1 MVRFFA
7 AELVSALS
15 HLHAINIIYRDLKPE
30 NVLLDGDGHVHITDF
45 GLSKDDVMDP
55 RGATTFCGT
64 PEYLAP
70 EMLINRKSREGYGKA
85 VDWWSLGTLIYEML
99 TGWPPFYDKNLRKMC
114 EQILRSDLLFPATCT
129 ASPEARDLIRALLQ
143 RDPAHRLGSTAN
155 GAADIKAHPFFRGAD
170 WGEIEA
176 CRVVPPFV
184 PRADRSDGGAGVMD
198 GELDM
203 ANFDTTFTSA
213 PAVLTPPLQSEL
225 HDVAGADFGDFGFVS
240 TADLPAHIVAA
251 ARAPAATRL
260 VAEQD
265 TLGELP
271 GFDGHVQGGA
281 SRATEGYE
289 DLDCPVS
296 PLGASASAGAGADAA
311 VESAGNHAAGGG
323 EGEGE
328 GGESDDNRPERPP
341 LELAAELDLSKHLK
355 HLALS
360 TPGLEALTEPDTPL
374 MPTSTPS

>member
-7 AELVSALS
+7 AELVCALS
-15 HLHAINIIYRDLKPE
+15 HLHGINIVYRDLKPE

-99 TGWPPFYDKNLRKMC
+99 TGWPPFYDKNLKKMC
-114 EQILRSDLLFPATCT
+114 EQILRSELQFPTNCT

-143 RDPAHRLGSTAN
+143 RNPAHRLGSTAT
-155 GAADIKAHPFFRGAD
+155 GVADIKAHPFFRGAD
-170 WGEIEA
+170 WAQIESRA
-176 CRVVPPFV
+176 IVPPFV
-184 PRADRSDGGAGVMD
+184 PRAERAGSGAGD
-198 GELDM
+198 ETDT

-225 HDVAGADFGDFGFVS
+225 KDVAGADFGDFGFIS

-251 ARAPAATRL
+251 ARAPAPS
-260 VAEQD
+260 VGNDESP
-265 TLGELP
+265 GELP
-271 GFDGHVQGGA
+271 GFDH
-281 SRATEGYE
+281 ATLNNVDDDDDADEEESHCAAG
-289 DLDCPVS
+289 D
-296 PLGASASAGAGADAA
+296 ASAIAASSEDIISA
-311 VESAGNHAAGGG
+311 EKEAGG
-323 EGEGE
+323 
-328 GGESDDNRPERPP
+328 SDERPERTP
-341 LELAAELDLSKHLK
+341 LEPSSELALSMHLK
-355 HLALS
+355 RIALS
-360 TPGLEALTEPDTPL
+360 TPSLAALAEPDEAPPAIESAADT
-374 MPTSTPS
+374 